1 MQQELIMV
9 VFDYGTEGLSYE
21 LYADTENA
29 TRAITNNNYFKEV
42 YKVRKMK
49 LDLVEA

>member
-1 MQQELIMV
+1 MGQDLIMV

-21 LYADTENA
+21 LYTDVDNA
-29 TRAITNNNYFKEV
+29 TRAIVNNNYFKEV
-42 YKVRKMK
+42 YKVRQMK

>member
-1 MQQELIMV
+1 MEQELIMV
-9 VFDYGTEGLSYE
+9 VFDYGSEGLSYE

-29 TRAITNNNYFKEV
+29 TQAIRNSNYFKEAF
-42 YKVRKMK
+42 KVRRMK